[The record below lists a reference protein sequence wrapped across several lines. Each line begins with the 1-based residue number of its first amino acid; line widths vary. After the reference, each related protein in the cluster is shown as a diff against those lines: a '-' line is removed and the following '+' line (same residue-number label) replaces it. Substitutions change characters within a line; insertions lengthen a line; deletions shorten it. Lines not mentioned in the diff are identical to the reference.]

1 MSKPGHDVPH
11 RNQKAPTGNGSCI
24 YCQVE
29 AIGDRETCSES
40 LWEGPRGLVF
50 RSYRMGED
58 SWLIWIGEK
67 PLTPVMPFPKAI
79 NFRCYGSLLDL
90 HPWICLIRGCCHE
103 SFSYGSGTFIS
114 HSICTWRSWDL
125 VLSGSVTPMWIFFSP
140 LNVFAKYTEK
150 LAEVGTSIKK
160 RWGKDMGLEF
170 CQDIGLWL
178 MNDLS
183 VAWRRKPVPPAR
195 HHSSTKHED
204 LATNEWKTDDL
215 NLVRNI
221 SGFKD

>member
-1 MSKPGHDVPH
+1 MHW
-11 RNQKAPTGNGSCI
+11 RI
-24 YCQVE
+24 
-29 AIGDRETCSES
+29 
-40 LWEGPRGLVF
+40 L
-50 RSYRMGED
+50 
-58 SWLIWIGEK
+58 
-67 PLTPVMPFPKAI
+67 
-79 NFRCYGSLLDL
+79 
-90 HPWICLIRGCCHE
+90 
-103 SFSYGSGTFIS
+103 GSGIVWFCDTNV
-114 HSICTWRSWDL
+114 D
-125 VLSGSVTPMWIFFSP
+125 FFFP
-140 LNVFAKYTEK
+140 LNVFAKYTEE

-160 RWGKDMGLEF
+160 GWGKDMGLEF

-195 HHSSTKHED
+195 HHPSTKHED